1 MNKKTYIVVE
11 ALHRDTTTD
20 AAKLSEKIGDIFI
33 NTGTT
38 LFCAACVLPMSP
50 NKINMNYFMFMLVIS
65 AVLIVVPIALRR
77 FGKSTPQP
85 VIESTIDPKIK
96 AERDLIKELQALD
109 N

>member
-1 MNKKTYIVVE
+1 MNKNTYIVVE
-11 ALHRDTTTD
+11 SFHREETTD
-20 AAKLSEKIGDIFI
+20 KSKISEKIGDIFI

-50 NKINMNYFMFMLVIS
+50 NKINMNYFLFMLVIS
-65 AVLIVVPIALRR
+65 ALLIIVPIALRR

-85 VIESTIDPKIK
+85 NVVTNIDPKIK
-96 AERDLIKELQALD
+96 AEQDLIKELQALD